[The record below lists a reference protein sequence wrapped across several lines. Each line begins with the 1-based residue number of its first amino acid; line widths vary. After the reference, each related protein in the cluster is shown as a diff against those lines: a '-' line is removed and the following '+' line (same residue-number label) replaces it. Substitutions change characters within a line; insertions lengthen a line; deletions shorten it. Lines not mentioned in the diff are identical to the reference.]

1 MTTQAETI
9 GERVA
14 RIEGAMEHLATKA
27 DLQRLASE
35 LRKDM
40 QRLAVALASLQLAG
54 LAITLAAIRLWM

>member
-14 RIEGAMEHLATKA
+14 RIEGAMEHLATRA
-27 DLQRLASE
+27 DLERLSAE

-40 QRLAVALASLQLAG
+40 QRLAVALVSLQLAG
-54 LAITLAAIRLWM
+54 VGIMLAAIRLWM

>member
-14 RIEGAMEHLATKA
+14 RIEGAMEHLATRA
-27 DLQRLASE
+27 DLERLSAE

-40 QRLAVALASLQLAG
+40 QRLAVALASLHLAG

>member
-1 MTTQAETI
+1 MTTQSGTI
-9 GERVA
+9 AERVA
-14 RIEGAMEHLATKA
+14 RIEGAMEHLATRA
-27 DLQRLASE
+27 DLERLSAE

>member
-27 DLQRLASE
+27 DLQRLAAE

-40 QRLAVALASLQLAG
+40 QRLAVALVSLQLAG
-54 LAITLAAIRLWM
+54 VGIMLAAIRLWM